1 MGQGELFDSLPYP
14 KPKEGEKV
22 YTCRLCK
29 VDLPESFFYV
39 RRTGLTIELSLV
51 TTALRRRRKC

>member
-29 VDLPESFFYV
+29 VDLPESFF
-39 RRTGLTIELSLV
+39 
-51 TTALRRRRKC
+51 